1 MLNEARA
8 GSPPQ
13 AVEIGALV
21 YLRYPVPRDREAY
34 VALRQNS
41 RLHLECWEPRP
52 PDGSDAFGE
61 AHFERVLK
69 SRRTQD
75 QERFLI
81 LELAT
86 RRIVGQVSLG
96 GIIRGPLQS
105 AFMGYW
111 IGAEFTG
118 RGYMTEAAGLCL
130 RHAFRTLGL
139 HRVEANIQP
148 HNEPSRAVARKNRLR
163 LEGFSPRYLKIDG
176 RWADHERWAITLEEW
191 RDPPAAA
198 PEAVTAS
205 RSSRARSRP
214 ST

>member
-1 MLNEARA
+1 MVSHSET
-8 GSPPQ
+8 GSPPH
-13 AVEIGALV
+13 AVEIGSTV
-21 YLRYPVPRDREAY
+21 YLRYPTARDREQY
-34 VALRQNS
+34 VALRQRS
-41 RLHLECWEPRP
+41 REHLERWEPRP

-61 AHFERVLK
+61 AQFERLLR
-69 SRRTQD
+69 SRRSAD

-81 LELAT
+81 LELGS

-111 IGAEFTG
+111 IGAGFTG

-176 RWADHERWAITLEEW
+176 RWADHERWAITVEEW
-191 RDPPAAA
+191 RDPPDA
-198 PEAVTAS
+198 PAYS
-205 RSSRARSRP
+205 LP
-214 ST
+214 K